1 MSTITMEQT
10 VRRVDVRYVL
20 RRRLLRALTYLALIT
35 GSIIFSIPFFWLI
48 TTSLKP
54 TRQIVTFPPQWIP
67 DPIVWGN
74 YTDVFL
80 YAPFDLYFRNTM
92 FIVAFHLLGAVGTCS
107 LVAYAFA
114 RLRAPGRDVLF
125 GLLLSTMMVPAWVT
139 LVPLYLLFSKIG
151 WINTFYPLIVPALT
165 GNAFYIFLLRQFFL
179 TLPRELEDAA
189 LIDGAGYFAIWWRLV
204 LPLSAPAL
212 ATVAIFSF
220 MGTWNE
226 FIGPLIFL
234 NSRTKY
240 TLALGLQVF
249 VREHGADFG
258 LLMAASTMMI
268 MPIIVMFFFMQRQ
281 FVQGITLTG
290 MKG

>member
-1 MSTITMEQT
+1 MSIAADHHA
-10 VRRVDVRYVL
+10 RRGVSLHAL
-20 RRRLLRALTYLALIT
+20 RRRLTRVLTYFLLVA
-35 GSIIFSIPFFWLI
+35 GSVVFSIPFFWLV
-48 TTSLKP
+48 TTSLKA
-54 TRQIVTFPPQWIP
+54 TRQITTYPPQWIP
-67 DPIVWGN
+67 NPIVWGN
-74 YTDVFL
+74 FTDVFL
-80 YAPFDLYFRNTM
+80 YAPFDLYLRNTL
-92 FIVAFHLLGAVGTCS
+92 FIVVFHLIGSVVTCS

-114 RLRAPGRDVLF
+114 RLQAPGRDALFAVL
-125 GLLLSTMMVPAWVT
+125 LTTMMIPSWVT
-139 LVPLYLLFSKIG
+139 LVPLYLLFSKLR

-189 LIDGAGYFAIWWRLV
+189 LIDGAGYAAIWWRLMV
-204 LPLSAPAL
+204 PLSAPAL

-234 NSRTKY
+234 NSRDKY

-268 MPIIVMFFFMQRQ
+268 LPIIVMFFFMQRQ
-281 FVQGITLTG
+281 FVQGIVLTG